1 MSSTNSIPSIS
12 PTTTQ
17 PLPEQ
22 VKVARKRSRDVIG
35 SHLKCKFCS
44 SKDAWI
50 SEEDRMK
57 WVNCE
62 TCGNHY
68 PLKMQHYLSPKD
80 IINEETRKIQ
90 ELKEINLNQR
100 KLL

>member
-1 MSSTNSIPSIS
+1 MSSTNPIPSIS

-57 WVNCE
+57 FVCCSNC
-62 TCGNHY
+62 GAHY
-68 PLKMQHYLSPKD
+68 
-80 IINEETRKIQ
+80 R
-90 ELKEINLNQR
+90 LKEQHVHNSPTTS
-100 KLL
+100 